1 MATLYVLSLAC
12 IAVGSPLQV
21 WLSTLEA
28 AEAANDCAFGYDEA
42 EEDAYLEAERRKE
55 RARQARRAAS
65 KARTT
70 ASVAAAAARRT
81 DSLSRGYATTTY
93 ETSVRRSRY
102 GGGYSRI

>member
-1 MATLYVLSLAC
+1 M
-12 IAVGSPLQV
+12 

-81 DSLSRGYATTTY
+81 DSLSRGYATTY